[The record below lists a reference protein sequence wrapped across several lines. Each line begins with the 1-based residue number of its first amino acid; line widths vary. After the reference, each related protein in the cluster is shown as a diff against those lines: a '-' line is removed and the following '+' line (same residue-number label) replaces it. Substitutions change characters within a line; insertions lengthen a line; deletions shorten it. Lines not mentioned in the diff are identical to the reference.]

1 LEKAK
6 SLLPVKDGHSFLD
19 LIADQI
25 NHLSETNAGAKIQF
39 VLMNSF
45 STNQDT
51 LDALQTTHPEVL
63 SQEDLVLLQNKSP
76 KIDASTLKP
85 VDWSAAPDLEW
96 CPPGHGDIYPSLLG
110 SGMLDR
116 LIARGFRYAF
126 VSNSDNLG
134 AVMSTDLLA
143 HFAQSGA
150 AFMMEVAERTEA
162 DKKGGHLARRKE
174 DGQLIL
180 RESVMCPDED
190 KSLFQ
195 DVSLHK
201 YFNTNNL
208 WLDFV
213 QLKEKMNAFDGLVP
227 LPLIKNKKTVNPRDS
242 ASTSVFQLET
252 AMGSAIECFSNASA
266 VVVPRSRFSPVK
278 TCNDLFSLR
287 SDAYHLTEDF
297 CVKLKGPSPP
307 LVKLDDK
314 HYKHVDKMEKLC
326 PQGVP
331 SLVSC
336 TRLEVS
342 GPVIF
347 SPGTT
352 FKGKCSVVNAGT
364 EPVAL
369 PPGEYTDKEIV
380 L

>member
-1 LEKAK
+1 MATSALTPVQAVEEKLNKEGLSEAAVKAFLHNYEKLTGGESGLIPEGDINAVDSLPRLEDLMKDSSSSSADVKGLLSQTVVLKLNGGLGTSMGLEKAK

-180 RESVMCPDED
+180 RESAMCPDED

-227 LPLIKNKKTVNPRDS
+227 LPLIKNKKNCQPKGQCFNECLS
-242 ASTSVFQLET
+242 A
-252 AMGSAIECFSNASA
+252 
-266 VVVPRSRFSPVK
+266 
-278 TCNDLFSLR
+278 
-287 SDAYHLTEDF
+287 
-297 CVKLKGPSPP
+297 
-307 LVKLDDK
+307 
-314 HYKHVDKMEKLC
+314 
-326 PQGVP
+326 
-331 SLVSC
+331 
-336 TRLEVS
+336 
-342 GPVIF
+342 
-347 SPGTT
+347 
-352 FKGKCSVVNAGT
+352 
-364 EPVAL
+364 
-369 PPGEYTDKEIV
+369 
-380 L
+380 